1 MESEPP
7 TSPSAR
13 DERFRVIYDAAYLDL
28 LRFIRRRLHPS
39 LAEDVAADVMLTAWR
54 RLDDLPPDLSDARAW
69 LFGTARKSILN
80 ARRGT
85 NRREALAVRLV
96 EESENASGT
105 GDHAEL
111 VTRRLDVASAWAQL
125 DASQQETIALSVID
139 GLATSDAAS
148 VLGVSSVAYRL
159 RLSRARRS
167 LRRLV
172 ESDDLEAPV
181 RSVSPER
188 NLR

>member
-1 MESEPP
+1 MESKPP
-7 TSPSAR
+7 TAPAVR
-13 DERFRVIYDAAYLDL
+13 EDRFRAIYDAAYVDL

-54 RLDDLPPDLSDARAW
+54 RLDDLPPDPSAARAW
-69 LFGTARKSILN
+69 IFGIARKSILN

-85 NRREALAVRLV
+85 ERRDALAVRLLQ
-96 EESENASGT
+96 ESEKTGGV

-111 VTRRLDVASAWAQL
+111 VTRRLDVASAWARL
-125 DASQQETIALSVID
+125 SASQQEAIALSVID
-139 GLATSDAAS
+139 GLSAPDAAS
-148 VLGVSSVAYRL
+148 LLGISSVAYRL

-172 ESDDLEAPV
+172 ESEDPHPPV
-181 RSVSPER
+181 QSVSPER
-188 NLR
+188 KVR

>member
-28 LRFIRRRLHPS
+28 LRFVRRRIHPS
-39 LAEDVAADVMLTAWR
+39 LAEDVVADVLLTAWR
-54 RLDDLPPDLSDARAW
+54 RLDDLPPDPSDARAW
-69 LFGTARKSILN
+69 LFGIARKSILN

-85 NRREALAVRLV
+85 KRRDALAVRLL
-96 EESENASGT
+96 EESENANGS

-125 DASQQETIALSVID
+125 DASQQEAIALSVID

-172 ESDDLEAPV
+172 ESEDLDAPV

-188 NLR
+188 NPR